1 MSQQYV
7 VLPAYGFLAR
17 SLAQTAS
24 LAFGE
29 EMAPQPAGGDFQV
42 IDAIHA
48 EGPRLVE
55 MTAEAELRLR
65 LESPTLKIVPVTHYD
80 TLRQAPEVLQA
91 PKPAVAAS
99 GENRVEILI
108 QTADGKPLAGAQVS
122 AFINFRFRTGGTAVS
137 DEQGIARLPIL
148 PDTAL
153 ERLYIYGPP
162 GYWGHYARAV
172 TLANGLRI
180 TLAPIDLKSE
190 TLALHRFRQAL
201 PPNAG
206 EGIIVG
212 IVDSGVDGN
221 HPSLGTVD
229 GGANLVLQE
238 VQNDAATGGDWGPA
252 ARNGGHGTHVAGII
266 GAQATAAVPIRGVAP
281 GARLRSYRVFPHSGG
296 RAANYDIM
304 NAIYRAVRDGCHI
317 VNLSLGGDIDE
328 GVRAAIGWALD
339 QGVIVIAAAGNDG
352 RKPVSFP
359 ANLGACIAVA
369 AMGWKGAF
377 PEGSSEDADVV
388 GPYGK
393 TEASAFVAGF
403 SNTGPQIAVIAP
415 GVGIVSTL
423 PNGAFGTM
431 SGTSMACPA
440 ISGYAAFLLGR
451 DKSILEASPAE
462 RRRKLTEGLYTAC
475 QAFGFGRDFEGFGM
489 PR

>member
-7 VLPAYGFLAR
+7 VLPAYGFLAP
-17 SLAQTAS
+17 SLAETAS

-29 EMAPQPAGGDFQV
+29 GIAPQPAGADFQV

-48 EGPRLVE
+48 QGPRLVE
-55 MTAEAELRLR
+55 MTPEAELRLR
-65 LESPTLKIVPVTHYD
+65 LEEPTLKIVPLTHYD
-80 TLRQAPEVLQA
+80 TLQQAPEVLQA
-91 PKPAVAAS
+91 PKAAVAAS
-99 GENRVEILI
+99 GEERVEIHI
-108 QTADGKPLAGAQVS
+108 QTADGKPLAGAQIS

-137 DEQGIARLPIL
+137 DDQGIARLPIL
-148 PDTAL
+148 PKTSL
-153 ERLYIYGPP
+153 ERLYVYGPP
-162 GYWGHYARAV
+162 GYWGHYARAFV
-172 TLANGLRI
+172 LADGLRI
-180 TLAPIDLKSE
+180 TLSPIDPSSE
-190 TLALHRFRQAL
+190 SLALHRFRRAL

-206 EGIIVG
+206 DGIVVG
-212 IVDSGVDGN
+212 IVDSGVDGS
-221 HPSLGTVD
+221 HPSLTNVD

-238 VQNDAATGGDWGPA
+238 VQNDSINSGDWGPA

-266 GAQATAAVPIRGVAP
+266 GAQATATLPLRGVAP

-296 RAANYDIM
+296 RASNYDIM

-328 GVRAAIGWALD
+328 GVRGAIGWALD

-359 ANLGACIAVA
+359 ANLAACIAVS
-369 AMGWKGAF
+369 AMGWKEAF
-377 PEGSSEDADVV
+377 PERSSEWADVV
-388 GPYGK
+388 GPFGK
-393 TEASAFVAGF
+393 NDDTAFVAGF
-403 SNTGPQIAVIAP
+403 SNTGPQIAVTAP

-423 PNGAFGTM
+423 PNGAFGAM

-451 DKSILEASPAE
+451 DRGILEASPAD

-475 QAFGFGRDFEGFGM
+475 QTFGFGRDFEGFGM